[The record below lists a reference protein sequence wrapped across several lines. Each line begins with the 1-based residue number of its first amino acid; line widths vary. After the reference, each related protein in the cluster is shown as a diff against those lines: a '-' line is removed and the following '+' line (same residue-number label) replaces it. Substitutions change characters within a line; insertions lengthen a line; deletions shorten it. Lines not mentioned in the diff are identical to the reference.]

1 MNPESIHVDVRVAAE
16 QASYCGVNL
25 AVIFV
30 LGRVFWVLL
39 QAVKLCP
46 FKAGEFF
53 RKPWSRAL
61 QDRDLIRRSK

>member
-1 MNPESIHVDVRVAAE
+1 
-16 QASYCGVNL
+16 
-25 AVIFV
+25 
-30 LGRVFWVLL
+30 VFWVLL